1 MNEKQVVQAD
11 SISRAAASCPA
22 VNFSNLAQHTG
33 TLKLEPVRRDS
44 LSYLFSCLKV
54 SPFYV
59 SPFSFIK
66 FVREKFLE
74 ASLQHQNNSTIKN
87 LQKKKKNSIQFI
99 QLQLWKGFAQFA
111 VKLHSNPLQSSTLLP
126 SASTFSPV
134 EIKNAEWILKLT
146 STVSEL
152 QN

>member
-87 LQKKKKNSIQFI
+87 LQKKKKKKFHTVYS
-99 QLQLWKGFAQFA
+99 ATA
-111 VKLHSNPLQSSTLLP
+111 VKRICTICCEAPLQPPPIQYPFALSIHLLP
-126 SASTFSPV
+126 C
-134 EIKNAEWILKLT
+134 
-146 STVSEL
+146 
-152 QN
+152 